1 MCYILSMKLKK
12 FLNRVRDWWRIEID
26 GLEYSRRRRLS
37 LIRYTAL
44 KTILS
49 VFVSI
54 AIILSFNVAFDGLRC
69 FLEVID
75 ERILKLNIVTTHFYY
90 SLSILISLIVTAWI
104 FLSLRDTP
112 SRQIVRNRRYILKL
126 FSERGECS
134 PVPTRIKLMDN
145 IYGRTPTKRDKKEFV
160 EISKMIDDN
169 IDPIKTFLST
179 NNSRVACL
187 NGEWGSGK
195 TTSLLIAID
204 ETKND
209 NRYIYEAAF
218 KYKNN
223 ISEFVNDLLKTLE
236 EVLGEMGVIIDK
248 SINALIDNY
257 DKDFKK
263 MISNY
268 LRMRRNLN
276 ILSSEAVLGLNDNYK
291 KSGCGNK
298 IFIIIDDLDRLQAND
313 MVEVLSLCS
322 LLRNLSF
329 VRLILP
335 VDLGIVYKV
344 LKDAKIPDSSKYVEK
359 YIPYASSIRIS
370 SGYDMVEKILE
381 NKIRHEQ
388 KKENWQIDVRPAIVA
403 ILIGLLTN
411 EMQVHS
417 KKIDEYT
424 HAWLNGR
431 GVPATVKTNDEKL
444 LRLLHAP
451 ELMAKRF
458 DNHNYDWGN
467 ARGDIRLFQ
476 KIITRMR
483 RRSENNSLM
492 VAIRNQFQI
501 EDYNMIESWC
511 LPYMKNSWEL
521 LGLTIRD
528 VLNMLPSLKLKDLP
542 LNLAWQFAF
551 VFNQLFPNDEIHV
564 IENVDDTKKG

>member
-1 MCYILSMKLKK
+1 MKFKK
-12 FLNRVRDWWRIEID
+12 FLDRVKYWWRIEID

-37 LIRYTAL
+37 LIRYTAV
-44 KTILS
+44 KIILS

-54 AIILSFNVAFDGLRC
+54 AIILSFSVAFDGLRC

-75 ERILKLNIVTTHFYY
+75 ERILELNIVTTHFYY

-104 FLSLRDTP
+104 FLSLKDTP

-126 FSERGECS
+126 FSERGECRS
-134 PVPTRIKLMDN
+134 RRTRTQLKN
-145 IYGRTPTKRDKKEFV
+145 SIYGRTSTKQDKEEFA
-160 EISKMIDDN
+160 EISKMIDGN
-169 IDPIKTFLST
+169 INPIKTFLST

-195 TTSLLIAID
+195 TTSLLIAIN

-236 EVLGEMGVIIDK
+236 EVLGEMGIKIDK

-268 LRMRRNLN
+268 LKMRRNLN
-276 ILSSEAVLGLNDNYK
+276 ILSSEAVLRLNDNYK

-298 IFIIIDDLDRLQAND
+298 IFIIIIDDLDRLQAND

-335 VDLGIVYKV
+335 VDLGIVYRV
-344 LKDAKIPDSSKYVEK
+344 LEDAKVPDSSKYVEK

-388 KKENWQIDVRPAIVA
+388 KKENWQMDVRPAIVA
-403 ILIGLLTN
+403 IFIGLLTN
-411 EMQVHS
+411 EMQVYS
-417 KKIDEYT
+417 KKIDEYM
-424 HAWLNGR
+424 HAWLNSR
-431 GVPATVKTNDEKL
+431 GVPVTVKTNDEKL

-458 DNHNYDWGN
+458 DNYNYDWGN
-467 ARGDIRLFQ
+467 TRGDIRLFQ
-476 KIITRMR
+476 RIITRMR
-483 RRSENNSLM
+483 RRSENNSLK

-511 LPYMKNSWEL
+511 LPYMKNSWGL

-542 LNLAWQFAF
+542 LNPAWQFAF

>member
-1 MCYILSMKLKK
+1 MKFKK
-12 FLNRVRDWWRIEID
+12 FLDRVKYWWKIEID

-37 LIRYTAL
+37 LIRYTAV
-44 KTILS
+44 KTILF

-75 ERILKLNIVTTHFYY
+75 ERILELRIVTTHFYY

-134 PVPTRIKLMDN
+134 PVPTRTKLMDS
-145 IYGRTPTKRDKKEFV
+145 IYGRTSTKQDKKEFE
-160 EISKMIDDN
+160 EISKMIDGN
-169 IDPIKTFLST
+169 IDPIKTFLSI

-204 ETKND
+204 ETEND

-236 EVLGEMGVIIDK
+236 EVLGEMGVKIDK

-276 ILSSEAVLGLNDNYK
+276 ILSSEAVLRLNDNYK
-291 KSGCGNK
+291 KSGCSNK

-344 LKDAKIPDSSKYVEK
+344 LEDAKVPDSSKYVEK
-359 YIPYASSIRIS
+359 YIPYVSSIRIS
-370 SGYDMVEKILE
+370 SGYDMVEKILD

-388 KKENWQIDVRPAIVA
+388 KKENWQIDVRPTIVA
-403 ILIGLLTN
+403 IFIGLLTN

-417 KKIDEYT
+417 KKINEYT
-424 HAWLNGR
+424 HVWLNSR

-467 ARGDIRLFQ
+467 TYGDIRLFQ
-476 KIITRMR
+476 RVITRMR

-542 LNLAWQFAF
+542 LNPALQFAF
-551 VFNQLFPNDEIHV
+551 VFNQIFPNDEIHV

>member
-1 MCYILSMKLKK
+1 M
-12 FLNRVRDWWRIEID
+12 
-26 GLEYSRRRRLS
+26 
-37 LIRYTAL
+37 
-44 KTILS
+44 
-49 VFVSI
+49 
-54 AIILSFNVAFDGLRC
+54 
-69 FLEVID
+69 
-75 ERILKLNIVTTHFYY
+75 
-90 SLSILISLIVTAWI
+90 
-104 FLSLRDTP
+104 
-112 SRQIVRNRRYILKL
+112 
-126 FSERGECS
+126 
-134 PVPTRIKLMDN
+134 PTRTKLMDS
-145 IYGRTPTKRDKKEFV
+145 IYGRTSTKQDKKEFE
-160 EISKMIDDN
+160 EISKMIDGN
-169 IDPIKTFLST
+169 IDPIKTFLSI

-204 ETKND
+204 ETEND

-236 EVLGEMGVIIDK
+236 EVLGEMGVKIDK

-276 ILSSEAVLGLNDNYK
+276 ILSSEAVLRLNDNYK
-291 KSGCGNK
+291 KSGCSNK

-344 LKDAKIPDSSKYVEK
+344 LEDAKVPDSSKYVEK
-359 YIPYASSIRIS
+359 YIPYVSSIRIS
-370 SGYDMVEKILE
+370 SGYDMVEKILD

-388 KKENWQIDVRPAIVA
+388 KKENWQIDVRPTIVA
-403 ILIGLLTN
+403 IFIGLLTN

-417 KKIDEYT
+417 KKINEYT
-424 HAWLNGR
+424 HVWLNSR

-467 ARGDIRLFQ
+467 TYGDIRLFQ
-476 KIITRMR
+476 RVITRMR

-542 LNLAWQFAF
+542 LNPALQFAF
-551 VFNQLFPNDEIHV
+551 VFNQIFPNDEIHV